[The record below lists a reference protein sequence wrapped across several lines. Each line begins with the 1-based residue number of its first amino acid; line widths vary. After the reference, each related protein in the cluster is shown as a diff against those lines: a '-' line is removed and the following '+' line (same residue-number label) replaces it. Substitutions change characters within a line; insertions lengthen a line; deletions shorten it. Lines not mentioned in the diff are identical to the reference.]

1 MVGLHNV
8 IVVVAIDV
16 FEGKVAA
23 VDPSTSLL
31 HQLSYEGNS
40 TSSRVFIGSVRA
52 IAFGMYLRI

>member
-31 HQLSYEGNS
+31 HQLSYEETVHLRG
-40 TSSRVFIGSVRA
+40 SS
-52 IAFGMYLRI
+52 